1 MFFDYLADL
10 IIGIVFSIFFITAG
24 FVLALNFKSLY
35 YNDIELLNIEK
46 TSSLDNEV
54 IKNNYDCLVRYMQPN
69 TKGDLI
75 LPNFTLSESA
85 SEHFFEVKNL
95 FKIVYLLAAFSGIV
109 CLVIIIMKI
118 RNDDHQFLFISSI
131 IASILPL
138 SVLISI
144 LTKFGEVFDKT
155 RTYLF
160 ANTNWDLSAETDPI
174 ATILPDKFFQHSALA
189 IFSFALICGLCL
201 FVLWKGL
208 KQRSM

>member
-10 IIGIVFSIFFITAG
+10 IIGIVFSVFFITAG
-24 FVLALNFKSLY
+24 FVLALNFKTLY

-46 TSSLDNEV
+46 TSSLDNEI
-54 IKNNYDCLVRYMQPN
+54 IKSNYDCLVKYMQPN
-69 TKGDLI
+69 AKGDLI

-85 SEHFFEVKNL
+85 SKHFFEVKSI
-95 FKIVYLLAAFSGIV
+95 FKLIYLLAAFSGLV
-109 CLVIIIMKI
+109 CIVIIILKI

-131 IASILPL
+131 ISSIIPL
-138 SVLISI
+138 FILFSL

-160 ANTNWDLSAETDPI
+160 ANSNWDLSPDTDPI
-174 ATILPDKFFQHSALA
+174 ATILPIKFFQHSSIA

-208 KQRSM
+208 KQRNA